1 MKYHNILVALE
12 LEDSSKQLV
21 RKAGFLAEQF
31 DANVSFVH
39 IDDTHGEIYPELI
52 DILHIEDEVPLNQN
66 ALKQLQGFV
75 EHAHYP
81 VKNCWVGTGD
91 LSKKVLDMIADR
103 HIDFIICGH
112 HHDFLSK
119 WISHSKHL
127 IDKSPVDILV
137 VPV

>member
-1 MKYHNILVALE
+1 MKYHNILVALD

-31 DANVSFVH
+31 GANVSFVH

-52 DILHIEDEVPLNQN
+52 DILHIEDEAPINID
-66 ALKQLQGFV
+66 ALQQLESFV
-75 EHAHYP
+75 EYATYP

-91 LSKKVLDMIADR
+91 LSTKVLDMIADR